1 MIGRYLIVTMAFVF
15 GAAMPLGALTGE
27 AENPAVVRDED
38 LVVMTVSEDDD
49 DDTNDDSNS
58 GFTSGQNSNDKTNSK
73 HTAVTK
79 DKDRSSGDLTRDKTK
94 DGPGGK
100 KRDWT
105 KNKTNDNSKR
115 DTR

>member
-1 MIGRYLIVTMAFVF
+1 MIGRILIAVMAFAF
-15 GAAMPLGALTGE
+15 GAALPLGALTGE
-27 AENPAVVRDED
+27 AEAPAVKRDEE
-38 LVVMTVSEDDD
+38 LIVMTVGDDD
-49 DDTNDDSNS
+49 GGDDTNTNS
-58 GFTSGQNSNDKTNSK
+58 GFTSGVDSNDKTNSK

-105 KNKTNDNSKR
+105 KNKTNDNTKR